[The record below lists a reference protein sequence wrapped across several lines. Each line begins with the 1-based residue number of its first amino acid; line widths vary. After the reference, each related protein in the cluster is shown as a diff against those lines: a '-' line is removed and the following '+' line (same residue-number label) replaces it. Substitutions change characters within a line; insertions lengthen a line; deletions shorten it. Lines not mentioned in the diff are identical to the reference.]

1 MKSMIHLTLVTFSAI
16 AGIAIAPTPA
26 KAENAD
32 RDTMTQ
38 PLTEL
43 SDGTHFYGEVA
54 DPKQGGSAYSIFTKN
69 GETIRGIYYIYQTGN
84 ITCYRGNVRP
94 KAIDNA
100 DVATPSRAAYGF
112 SDASPWDFYQNE
124 TVDLEGFQKLATGQI
139 PDTAIDEFKECQNL
153 DYR

>member
-16 AGIAIAPTPA
+16 AGIAIAPSPA

-43 SDGTHFYGEVA
+43 SDGTHFYGEVG

-69 GETIRGIYYIYQTGN
+69 GETVRGIYYIYQTGN
-84 ITCYRGNVRP
+84 ITCYRGKVRP

-100 DVATPSRAAYGF
+100 DVATPSRAAWT
-112 SDASPWDFYQNE
+112 ASC
-124 TVDLEGFQKLATGQI
+124 A
-139 PDTAIDEFKECQNL
+139 A
-153 DYR
+153 R